1 MFGRK
6 RPRVLIAG
14 AGPAGL
20 LGALCLA
27 ERGVQVQVVDS
38 STADEAVR
46 RRKSRGA
53 VTLLYPRSLELL
65 ERHGIAAP
73 LLSEAQKVRTI
84 GVYAQGDRIGEL
96 SFERLPSGQG
106 SSYPFAAVVSA
117 ADLERYAVAAL
128 RKRRVDVF
136 YERALAR
143 VEQGSARVRATLDHL
158 GSDSA
163 GYATAHGELIV
174 ERSEELELEFLLA
187 ADGHQSV
194 ARQQLDV
201 TMQQVAPPERYEV
214 FDGPAR
220 GRLPDEAELLFGDG
234 VSAVVWPLPGDRW
247 RWIVGPEP
255 GARARIAAAVPWLAS
270 VVDELR
276 EHGHTDVEYVRAS
289 AFGRGRIWLA
299 GGAAHCT
306 SPLGAQSTNVGLAE
320 GVRLGDLLA
329 DVLMGGQSIDALSSY
344 ERERADEWNRLLPAR
359 GDHEDGTSSAMRH
372 RGLHLARLTPCL
384 PAGAADLD
392 ALLEPI
398 RSRLAPPPGGR

>member
-20 LGALCLA
+20 LGALCLS

-46 RRKSRGA
+46 RRRARGA

-65 ERHGIAAP
+65 DRHGIATP

-84 GVYAQGDRIGEL
+84 GVYAQGDRVGEL
-96 SFERLPSGQG
+96 SFEQLPSGRG
-106 SSYPFAAVVSA
+106 SRYPFAAVVPV

-136 YERALAR
+136 YERALVR

-163 GYATAHGELIV
+163 GYATAHGGLIV
-174 ERSEELELEFLLA
+174 EKSEELDLDFLLA

-201 TMQQVAPPERYEV
+201 TMAQLAPPERYEV

-220 GRLPDEAELLFGDG
+220 GRLPDEAELLFADG

-270 VVDELR
+270 VVDELQ
-276 EHGHTDVEYVRAS
+276 EHGHIEAEYMLAS

-299 GGAAHCT
+299 GGAAHAT

-329 DVLMGGQSIDALSSY
+329 DILDGSQPMGALSSY
-344 ERERADEWNRLLPAR
+344 ERERAEEWSRLLQRRA
-359 GDHEDGTSSAMRH
+359 GHAGGASSGSWP
-372 RGLHLARLTPCL
+372 RGLDLARITPCL

-398 RSRLAPPPGGR
+398 RGRLAPPP

>member
-27 ERGVQVQVVDS
+27 ERGVPVQVVDS

-46 RRKSRGA
+46 RRRSRGA

-65 ERHGIAAP
+65 ERHGIATP

-84 GVYAQGDRIGEL
+84 GVYTQGDRVAEL
-96 SFERLPSGQG
+96 SFERLPSGRG
-106 SSYPFAAVVSA
+106 SSFPFAAIVTV

-136 YERALAR
+136 YQRALAR

-174 ERSEELELEFLLA
+174 EKSEELDLEFLLA

-201 TMQQVAPPERYEV
+201 TMQRVAPPERYEV

-220 GRLPDEAELLFGDG
+220 GRLPDEAELLFADG
-234 VSAVVWPLPGDRW
+234 ASGVVWPLPGDRW

-270 VVDELR
+270 VVDELH
-276 EHGHTDVEYVRAS
+276 EHGHIEAEYVLAN

-299 GGAAHCT
+299 GSAAHAT
-306 SPLGAQSTNVGLAE
+306 SPLGAQSTNIGLAE

-329 DVLMGGQSIDALSSY
+329 DILDGTQPADALSSY
-344 ERERADEWNRLLPAR
+344 ERERADEWGRLLLPRAR
-359 GDHEDGTSSAMRH
+359 HESGARERSWPGH
-372 RGLHLARLTPCL
+372 HGLDLARVTPCL

-392 ALLEPI
+392 ALLEPM
-398 RSRLAPPPGGR
+398 RSRLAPAQ

>member
-6 RPRVLIAG
+6 HPRVLIAG

-20 LGALCLA
+20 LGALRLA
-27 ERGVQVQVVDS
+27 ERGVQVQVIDA

-46 RRKSRGA
+46 RRRSGGA
-53 VTLLYPRSLELL
+53 ATLLYPRSLELL
-65 ERHGIAAP
+65 ERHGIAMP

-96 SFERLPSGQG
+96 SFERLSSGRG
-106 SSYPFAAVVSA
+106 SSFSFAAVVSV

-128 RKRRVDVF
+128 RERRVDVF

-143 VEQGSARVRATLDHL
+143 IEQGSARVRATLDHL

-174 ERSEELELEFLLA
+174 ERSEEIELDFLLA

-201 TMQQVAPPERYEV
+201 TMRQMAPPERYEV

-255 GARARIAAAVPWLAS
+255 GARERIASSVPWLAS
-270 VVDELR
+270 VVDELHDR
-276 EHGHTDVEYVRAS
+276 GHIDAEYVLAS
-289 AFGRGRIWLA
+289 AFGQNRIWLA
-299 GGAAHCT
+299 GGAAHAT

-320 GVRLGDLLA
+320 GERLGDLLA
-329 DVLMGGQSIDALSSY
+329 DVVTGSQPPSALSSY
-344 ERERADEWNRLLPAR
+344 ERERADEWNRLLPPR
-359 GDHEDGTSSAMRH
+359 GGHPVGASGSGH
-372 RGLHLARLTPCL
+372 RGLHLARITPCL

-398 RSRLAPPPGGR
+398 RGRLVPPP

>member
-1 MFGRK
+1 
-6 RPRVLIAG
+6 
-14 AGPAGL
+14 
-20 LGALCLA
+20 
-27 ERGVQVQVVDS
+27 
-38 STADEAVR
+38 VR

-65 ERHGIAAP
+65 ERHGIAPP
-73 LLSEAQKVRTI
+73 LLSEAQKMRTI
-84 GVYAQGDRIGEL
+84 GVYAQGDRVGEL
-96 SFERLPSGQG
+96 SFEQLSAGRG
-106 SSYPFAAVVSA
+106 SSFPFAAVVPV
-117 ADLERYAVAAL
+117 ADIERYAVAAL

-136 YERALAR
+136 YERRLAGI
-143 VEQGSARVRATLDHL
+143 EQGTARVRAMLEHL

-174 ERSEELELEFLLA
+174 EKSEELDLDFVLA

-201 TMQQVAPPERYEV
+201 TLHEAAPPERYDV

-220 GRLPDEAELLFGDG
+220 GRLPDEGELLFADG
-234 VSAVVWPLPGDRW
+234 ASAAVWPLPGDRW

-255 GARARIAAAVPWLAS
+255 GALARIAAGVPWLAS
-270 VVDELR
+270 VVDELEPR
-276 EHGHTDVEYVRAS
+276 GHIEAEYVLAS

-299 GGAAHCT
+299 GAAAHST

-329 DVLMGGQSIDALSSY
+329 DVLDGTQPLDALSLY
-344 ERERADEWNRLLPAR
+344 GRERGDEWGRLLQRPA
-359 GDHEDGTSSAMRH
+359 GHETRSSWASRSGH
-372 RGLHLARLTPCL
+372 HGLDLARITPCL

-398 RSRLAPPPGGR
+398 RGRLAPPS

>member
-1 MFGRK
+1 
-6 RPRVLIAG
+6 
-14 AGPAGL
+14 
-20 LGALCLA
+20 
-27 ERGVQVQVVDS
+27 
-38 STADEAVR
+38 
-46 RRKSRGA
+46 
-53 VTLLYPRSLELL
+53 LYPRSLELL
-65 ERHGIAAP
+65 ARYDIATP

-84 GVYAQGDRIGEL
+84 GVYAQGDRVGEL
-96 SFERLPSGQG
+96 SFERLPSGPG
-106 SSYPFAAVVSA
+106 SRFPFAAVVTV

-143 VEQGSARVRATLDHL
+143 IEQGSARVRATLDHL

-174 ERSEELELEFLLA
+174 ERSEELELEFVLA

-201 TMQQVAPPERYEV
+201 TMQQMAPPERYEV

-220 GRLPDEAELLFGDG
+220 GRLPDEAELLFADG

-255 GARARIAAAVPWLAS
+255 GARERIAGAVPWLSS
-270 VVDELR
+270 VVDELHD
-276 EHGHTDVEYVRAS
+276 HGHIEAEYVLAS
-289 AFGRGRIWLA
+289 AFGRGRVWLA
-299 GGAAHCT
+299 GGAAHAT

-320 GVRLGDLLA
+320 GVRLGELIA
-329 DVLMGGQSIDALSSY
+329 DVLAGSQPLGALSSY
-344 ERERADEWNRLLPAR
+344 ERERTQEWSRLLRPRAE
-359 GDHEDGTSSAMRH
+359 HEGASTGTH
-372 RGLHLARLTPCL
+372 RGLGVARITPCL

-398 RSRLAPPPGGR
+398 QSRLVPPA

>member
-1 MFGRK
+1 
-6 RPRVLIAG
+6 
-14 AGPAGL
+14 
-20 LGALCLA
+20 
-27 ERGVQVQVVDS
+27 
-38 STADEAVR
+38 
-46 RRKSRGA
+46 
-53 VTLLYPRSLELL
+53 LYPRSLELL
-65 ERHGIAAP
+65 ERHGIATP

-96 SFERLPSGQG
+96 SFERLPSGRG
-106 SSYPFAAVVSA
+106 STFPFAAVVPA

-174 ERSEELELEFLLA
+174 ERSEELDLDFLLA

-201 TMQQVAPPERYEV
+201 TMQQMAPPERYEV

-220 GRLPDEAELLFGDG
+220 GRLPDEAELLFADG
-234 VSAVVWPLPGDRW
+234 VSAAVWPLPGDRW

-255 GARARIAAAVPWLAS
+255 DARVRIAAAVPWLSS
-270 VVDELR
+270 VVDELQER
-276 EHGHTDVEYVRAS
+276 GHIEAEYVLAS

-299 GGAAHCT
+299 GGAAHAT

-329 DVLMGGQSIDALSSY
+329 DVLDGSQPVDALSSY
-344 ERERADEWNRLLPAR
+344 ERERSDEWARLLQSGAAHER
-359 GDHEDGTSSAMRH
+359 GASSGSRH
-372 RGLHLARLTPCL
+372 RRLDLARLIPCV

-398 RSRLAPPPGGR
+398 RSRLAPPP